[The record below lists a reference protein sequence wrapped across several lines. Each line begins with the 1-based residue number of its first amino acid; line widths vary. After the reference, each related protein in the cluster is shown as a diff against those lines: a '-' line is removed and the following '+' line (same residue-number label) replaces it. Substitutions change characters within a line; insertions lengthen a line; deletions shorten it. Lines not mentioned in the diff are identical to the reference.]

1 MLSLTWN
8 KNERL
13 DDSAVS
19 QPSPSLVSSRRISQ
33 TNGQH
38 PKGPLLP
45 HYPPQVG
52 FPPSTLIF
60 ITALSGMASF
70 ANSIAC
76 VFLHSLWILKLFT
89 LLPLKILSLFFC
101 HHHTLLIILPLMK
114 LPLTTLLSSIS
125 QLSIPGLNVS
135 LSFCALCTLPSAI
148 RPVVPEVFL

>member
-8 KNERL
+8 KDERPA
-13 DDSAVS
+13 DSALS
-19 QPSPSLVSSRRISQ
+19 QPSPSLVSSRHISQ

-45 HYPPQVG
+45 HYPPQVC

-60 ITALSGMASF
+60 ITALSGMTSF

-89 LLPLKILSLFFC
+89 LLPLIILSLFFC
-101 HHHTLLIILPLMK
+101 HHHTLLITLPLMK
-114 LPLTTLLSSIS
+114 LLLTTLLSSTS
-125 QLSIPGLNVS
+125 QLSIPGLKLVFHSVRSVLS
-135 LSFCALCTLPSAI
+135 LQLSDLWSQ
-148 RPVVPEVFL
+148 EVFL